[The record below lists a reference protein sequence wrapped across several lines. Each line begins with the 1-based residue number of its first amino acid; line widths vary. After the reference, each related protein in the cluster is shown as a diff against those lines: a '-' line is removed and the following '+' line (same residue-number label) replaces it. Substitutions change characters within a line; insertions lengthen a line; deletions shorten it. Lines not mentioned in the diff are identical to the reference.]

1 MHQEYLILVAI
12 MFLTQ
17 SKAAV
22 KRRHITL
29 TIPRTFE
36 IITNPGSAT

>member
-1 MHQEYLILVAI
+1 MRQEHLILVAI
-12 MFLTQ
+12 MILTE

-29 TIPRTFE
+29 TIPRTFL